1 MKNSA
6 SYVSLI
12 HDAVIFIVYVV
23 KIGVPKDAPG
33 EKAPPPPLEK
43 MPPRKLPPGKLPE
56 AKLIEAKK
64 K

>member
-12 HDAVIFIVYVV
+12 HDTAIFIVYVV
-23 KIGVPKDAPG
+23 KIGVPKDTPG
-33 EKAPPPPLEK
+33 KKSPPPLGK

-56 AKLIEAKK
+56 AKLIEAKNK
-64 K
+64 